1 MNNIDQKSNKV
12 KMAKRKSDDT
22 LAAVTP
28 AKSKK
33 IQGIPAVTP
42 AKSNAVQGI
51 LKGRNSL
58 PGSPNRSVHFRPPSE
73 LQMVLQGIHTGKTDQ
88 SEVTGLLNHLESLR
102 GQTLVLWL
110 KELQAN
116 ISLLDLQ
123 MEQFV
128 SELLKISW
136 ADQEIEVIDAFKS
149 FLMNLVSAHAIYTK
163 HVVRSLVSKFRPI
176 IDNDPL
182 SFKNNKPDEFN
193 KKEQQTFANTHS
205 VIKGL
210 LEVSPVGV
218 KDELIRQTDQLF
230 PYIKSTAH
238 KTACYVSNIIYLR
251 SYLLSGKKEIL
262 QILMERLVKLDAHVP
277 RDEIEANLA
286 DNEYEY
292 DGDPFLTD
300 NQAMSLDLFMS
311 FLFKL
316 LHEETHITDCDE
328 PVYDPAKS
336 SDLFKDMIQIYKTH
350 VLSTFQIS
358 HAQFLYFYLSG
369 LNPKL
374 GMRFFETNWRIF
386 TNPNSASLDR
396 QTAISY
402 IASFVSRAQFVN
414 ISMAKVCLEKLVS
427 WIHGYIRNSNV
438 STALDFMYTDLKCH
452 GPFYAA
458 CQAAFYIFAFRHQE
472 FVEDPNMLKFTQSL
486 SFNSIVTSHLNP
498 LRVCLPAVVRNFSS
512 IARNY
517 QLAYCQTVIERN
529 NRLNLPVVGS
539 LSSSSDLG
547 KPLLLD
553 CFFPFDPYLLPQS
566 KPWIEEMYRAYQS
579 QEDSH
584 SDSEEED
591 DDKDEEED
599 DLDET
604 GKRERKNSTGSMNS
618 LNSSR
623 SHRSRSDSM
632 SLPDFLCENS
642 PGFKKVM

>member
-1 MNNIDQKSNKV
+1 MNNIDQKSKKV
-12 KMAKRKSDDT
+12 KMAKRKNEDT
-22 LAAVTP
+22 SPAVTP

-33 IQGIPAVTP
+33 I
-42 AKSNAVQGI
+42 QGI

-73 LQMVLQGIHTGKTDQ
+73 LQAVLQGIHTGQTDQ
-88 SEVTGLLNHLESLR
+88 NEICGLLNHLESLR

-123 MEQFV
+123 MEHFV

-136 ADQEIEVIDAFKS
+136 ADQDMEVIEAYKG

-163 HVVRSLVSKFRPI
+163 HVVRSLIGKFRPV
-176 IDNDPL
+176 IDEIGD
-182 SFKNNKPDEFN
+182 SYRRQPDEFN
-193 KKEQQTFANTHS
+193 KKEILTFSNTHT

-218 KDELIRQTDQLF
+218 KDEIICQTDLLF
-230 PYIKSTAH
+230 PYIKSSPH
-238 KTACYVSNIIYLR
+238 KMACYVSNILLLR
-251 SYLLSGKKEIL
+251 SYLLNGKKEIL

-277 RDEIEANLA
+277 KEEIEANLA
-286 DNEYEY
+286 DNDYEN
-292 DGDPFLTD
+292 GGVPFLTD
-300 NQAMSLDLFMS
+300 QQAMSLDLFMS

-316 LHEETHITDCDE
+316 LHEETHNTDSDE
-328 PVYDPAKS
+328 AVFDPAKA
-336 SDLFKDMIQIYKTH
+336 SDLFKDMIKIYKTH
-350 VLSTFQIS
+350 VLSTFHIS
-358 HAQFLYFYLSG
+358 HAQFLYFYLAG
-369 LNPKL
+369 LNSKL
-374 GMRFFETNWRIF
+374 GMKFFETNWRIF
-386 TNPNSASLDR
+386 TNPNSSSLDR

-402 IASFVSRAQFVN
+402 IASFVSRGMFVN
-414 ISMAKVCLEKLVS
+414 ISMAKGCLEKLVS

-438 STALDFMYTDLKCH
+438 STSLDFMYTDLKCH

-529 NRLNLPVVGS
+529 NRLNLPVVGN
-539 LSSSSDLG
+539 LSSSSDQG

-566 KPWIEEMYRAYQS
+566 ESWIKEMYRIYQP
-579 QEDSH
+579 QDEAH
-584 SDSEEED
+584 SDSEEEED

-599 DLDET
+599 EI
-604 GKRERKNSTGSMNS
+604 GHRERH
-618 LNSSR
+618 NSSGSIR
-623 SHRSRSDSM
+623 SQRSRSDSL

-642 PGFKKVM
+642 PGFKKVL